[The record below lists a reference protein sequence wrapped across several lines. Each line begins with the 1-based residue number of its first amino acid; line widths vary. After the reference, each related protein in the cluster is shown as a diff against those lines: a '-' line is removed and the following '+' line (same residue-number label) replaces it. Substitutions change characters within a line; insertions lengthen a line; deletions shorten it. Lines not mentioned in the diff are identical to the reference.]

1 MYELEL
7 LFVTCNNPT
16 AFITSSHSP
25 TLITLFCF
33 VVVVVVAQIGPLREH
48 FLYRGS
54 PAVYAWKRDTTAQV
68 LVALDEIVEIDRL
81 HGSIVVD
88 MTIAGISEVNASYV
102 VAQLIRRLRQVGLAV
117 VGGGGVSLCSL
128 SCRVVVGGGC
138 VLFVHSVAGQRELAP
153 SFRS

>member
-7 LFVTCNNPT
+7 LFVACNNPT

-25 TLITLFCF
+25 TPITLFSVV

-117 VGGGGVSLCSL
+117 VGGGG
-128 SCRVVVGGGC
+128 
-138 VLFVHSVAGQRELAP
+138 
-153 SFRS
+153 